1 MALFYPRKMFYE
13 LEQIENKSQQQ
24 DETHDMMMEKD
35 DVDIKKK

>member
-1 MALFYPRKMFYE
+1 MFYE

-35 DVDIKKK
+35 DIDIKKK